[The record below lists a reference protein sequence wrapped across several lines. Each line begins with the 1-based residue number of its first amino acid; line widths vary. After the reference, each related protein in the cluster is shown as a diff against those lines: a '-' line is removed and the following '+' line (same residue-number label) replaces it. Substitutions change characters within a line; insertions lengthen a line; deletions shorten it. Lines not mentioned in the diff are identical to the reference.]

1 VLRWVASWFEGE
13 AHAIK
18 ETPMRSPILPEFNHL
33 PHAMRGEAYIVKILK
48 LRDELLRLKA
58 IYRRKDAELTK
69 LKPLLGAFNREREDH
84 RRTLQE
90 LYAVQ
95 ENLREQTARTA
106 ELERI
111 NRQLWS
117 HVE

>member
-1 VLRWVASWFEGE
+1 
-13 AHAIK
+13 
-18 ETPMRSPILPEFNHL
+18 
-33 PHAMRGEAYIVKILK
+33 
-48 LRDELLRLKA
+48 
-58 IYRRKDAELTK
+58 
-69 LKPLLGAFNREREDH
+69 LLGALNRGREDH
-84 RRTLQE
+84 HRTLQE

-95 ENLREQTARTA
+95 ENLREQTARTT